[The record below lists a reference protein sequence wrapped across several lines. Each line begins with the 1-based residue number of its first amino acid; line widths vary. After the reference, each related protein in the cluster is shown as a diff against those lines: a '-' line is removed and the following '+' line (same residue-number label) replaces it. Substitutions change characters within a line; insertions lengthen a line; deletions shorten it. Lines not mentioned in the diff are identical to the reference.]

1 MSYKIV
7 GTKIVGK
14 TKAGTEASFL
24 KENIDILIN
33 QCKSGGI
40 SNKYLI
46 AGILATVAKESA
58 FLPKNENLN
67 YSAEGLK
74 KTFPSYFKP
83 SIANPSDY
91 AKKPEKIANYVYAGR
106 YGNNNQTDGYKY
118 RGRGFNQI
126 TFKDLYKKYS
136 TLISVDIESDPEKL
150 NIVSNA
156 SKSTVSYYKESF
168 KNKKQIIS
176 YYGVDPYS
184 VNDWDIAL
192 KIVINVTAGLGYTPS
207 ASNVKYN
214 YDKAKNYHQFL
225 IDYLEKTPVGTP
237 EEPKAEEVKPT
248 DEQDLSNESQASNND
263 NNAQV
268 PIYSLSKF
276 FDAKIKPTD
285 IKFDVSIFSEKDSKK
300 IEKGLA
306 SVPFIWYNGLQI
318 SYNDIRK
325 FTLFHSGILPA
336 INITFL
342 DTYGL
347 FKEDAFPVDDV
358 VITIYI
364 SSRSKDL
371 RSIYMDFKVVN
382 FKDCGEGVYNIEGI
396 CNIPGIYLRK
406 FESVSK
412 KTSHEALQQVAK
424 DIDIGF
430 YSNVQNTDDKMS
442 WINTGNTRMSFI
454 LDIVENSYI
463 SDRSFLY
470 CYIDF
475 YYNLCYVDMSKEI
488 DRDISNDMMYLT
500 SGYSAFDDVK
510 DNKIVN
516 LLLTNDKSLSN
527 TSCYFDTY
535 EISNKSTEVSLKKA
549 YMTRSKYY
557 NNLTKELLVFDM
569 DASTSDGSKSI
580 ILKARP
586 GDDKFFK
593 DNVTS
598 VWLGKQDIFS
608 DDGSGNVHKNYNYSI
623 VQNRQNLDNITKI
636 SCKITLPTPNFNLY
650 IYQKTPLIF
659 SVKKKTPTH
668 QEQFFKRLSGDWLI
682 TNIDYGFDDG
692 KIYQIINL
700 VKRELSLLP
709 SEESEDSKPQSDVS
723 NTNNQDND
731 FSPNDQKLED
741 ANPPI
746 PPNSNDIKENA
757 TEDKNSGKEDI
768 YKKEGKSIYVIDS
781 RYGVAGK
788 LLTQFGKD
796 LESYLNSNYPGK
808 ITIVSNGIM
817 RELAQIVGNSN
828 PNRSSTSKHGAGLAQ
843 DYKINTPKV
852 KYDSLS
858 ANGKLVKDVKLV
870 SLINNFVKNGS
881 YKDIITWGGNFT
893 GRSQE
898 IVPGVG
904 SICVTEFHHFEIK
917 DKKMSTYWDPY
928 KNKLSALGLKVP
940 NTQKELSPIYQKGL
954 SVYN

>member
-7 GTKIVGK
+7 GTKVVGK
-14 TKAGTEASFL
+14 KKDGSEASFL

-33 QCKSGGI
+33 QCKSGGL

-46 AGILATVAKESA
+46 AAILATVAKESA
-58 FLPKNENLN
+58 FAPKNENLN

-83 SIANPSDY
+83 SKANPSDY
-91 AKKPEKIANYVYAGR
+91 ANKPEKIANYVYSGR

-126 TFKDLYKKYS
+126 TFKDLYKKYA
-136 TLISVDIESDPEKL
+136 TLISVNIDSDPEKL
-150 NIVSNA
+150 NLVSNA

-207 ASNVKYN
+207 ASNVTYN

-225 IDYLEKTPVGTP
+225 IDYLEKTPEETP
-237 EEPKAEEVKPT
+237 QTEEPKVEEVKPT
-248 DEQDLSNESQASNND
+248 DNQSSEQSNDQQD
-263 NNAQV
+263 NNQSP

-276 FDAKIKPTD
+276 FDAKIKPTE
-285 IKFDVSIFSEKDSKK
+285 IKFDISIFNEKDSKK
-300 IEKGLA
+300 IEKGMA
-306 SVPFIWYNGLQI
+306 IVPFIWYNSLQI
-318 SYNDIRK
+318 SYEDIRK
-325 FTLFHSGILPA
+325 FKLFHSGILPA

-371 RSIYMDFKVVN
+371 RSIYMDFKITH
-382 FKDCGEGVYNIEGI
+382 FKDCGEGVYAIDGI
-396 CNIPGIYLRK
+396 CNIPGIYIRK
-406 FESVSK
+406 FESISK
-412 KTSHEALQQVAK
+412 KTSHEALQQIAK

-442 WINTGNTRMSFI
+442 WINTGNTRISFI

-463 SDRSFLY
+463 SDKSFLY
-470 CYIDF
+470 CYVDF

-488 DRDISNDMMYLT
+488 DRDISNDKMYLT
-500 SGYSAFDDVK
+500 SGYSTFDDNT

-516 LLLTNDKSLSN
+516 LLLTNDKALSN
-527 TSCYFDTY
+527 SSCYFETY
-535 EISNKSTEVSLKKA
+535 EINNKSTEISLKKA
-549 YMTRSKYY
+549 YLTRSKYY

-569 DASTSDGSKSI
+569 DSSTSNGSKSI
-580 ILKARP
+580 ILKAKP
-586 GDDKFFK
+586 GDTKFFK

-598 VWLGKQDIFS
+598 IWLGKQDIFS

-636 SCKITLPTPNFNLY
+636 SCSILLPTPNFNLY
-650 IYQKTPLIF
+650 IYQKTPIIF
-659 SVKKKTPTH
+659 SVKKQTPTH
-668 QEQFFKRLSGDWLI
+668 QEQILKRLSGDWLI
-682 TNIDYGFDDG
+682 TNIDFNFDDG
-692 KIYQIINL
+692 KISQNIKL

-709 SEESEDSKPQSDVS
+709 SEESEDSPSQVDSS
-723 NTNNQDND
+723 NTNNNDND
-731 FSPNDQKLED
+731 FSPNDQKSED
-741 ANPPI
+741 INPPI
-746 PPNSNDIKENA
+746 PPSGSESKTNIED
-757 TEDKNSGKEDI
+757 DKNSGKEDL
-768 YKKEGKSIYVIDS
+768 YKKEGKAIYVIDS
-781 RYGVAGK
+781 KYGVAGK
-788 LLTQFGKD
+788 VLTQFGKD

-808 ITIVSNGIM
+808 ITIISNGIM
-817 RELAQIVGNSN
+817 RELGQIVGNTN
-828 PNRSSTSKHGAGLAQ
+828 PNRSTTSKHGSGLAQ

-852 KYDSLS
+852 HYDSLS
-858 ANGKLVKDVKLV
+858 SNSKLVKDVKLV
-870 SLINNFVKNGS
+870 SLINTFVKNGA
-881 YKDIITWGGNFT
+881 YKEIISWGGNFT

-917 DKKMSTYWDPY
+917 DKKMATYWDPY

-940 NTQKELSPIYQKGL
+940 NIQSELSPIYQKGL
-954 SVYN
+954 SV